1 MTINHIYNIVASTMA
16 ELENINLLDITKRKQ
31 NQAQL
36 NRAYKILDDLK
47 DELIRENIKN
57 KQGGHK
63 RNDWRRF
70 NKVIKRI

>member
-1 MTINHIYNIVASTMA
+1 MTSIYRIPIVRIGAFTINHIYNIVIDTMK

-47 DELIRENIKN
+47 GELIRENIK
-57 KQGGHK
+57 
-63 RNDWRRF
+63 RRHT
-70 NKVIKRI
+70 NE

>member
-1 MTINHIYNIVASTMA
+1 MTINHIYNIVIDTMK

-31 NQAQL
+31 NQTQL

-63 RNDWRRF
+63 RND
-70 NKVIKRI
+70 

>member
-1 MTINHIYNIVASTMA
+1 MTINHIYNIVIDTMK

-31 NQAQL
+31 NQTQL

-47 DELIRENIKN
+47 DELIRENIEN

-63 RNDWRRF
+63 RND
-70 NKVIKRI
+70 

>member
-1 MTINHIYNIVASTMA
+1 MTINHIYNIVIDTMK
-16 ELENINLLDITKRKQ
+16 ELESINLLDITKRKQ

-36 NRAYKILDDLK
+36 NSAYKILDDLK

-63 RNDWRRF
+63 RND
-70 NKVIKRI
+70 

>member
-1 MTINHIYNIVASTMA
+1 MTINHIYNIVIDTMK

-36 NRAYKILDDLK
+36 NSAYKILDDLK

-63 RNDWRRF
+63 RND
-70 NKVIKRI
+70 

>member
-1 MTINHIYNIVASTMA
+1 MK

-47 DELIRENIKN
+47 GELIRENIK
-57 KQGGHK
+57 
-63 RNDWRRF
+63 RRHT
-70 NKVIKRI
+70 NE

>member
-1 MTINHIYNIVASTMA
+1 MTINHIYNIVIDTMK

-47 DELIRENIKN
+47 DELIRENIKT
-57 KQGGHK
+57 
-63 RNDWRRF
+63 RRAQ
-70 NKVIKRI
+70 KK

>member
-16 ELENINLLDITKRKQ
+16 ELENINLLDIIKRKQ

-47 DELIRENIKN
+47 DELIRENIK
-57 KQGGHK
+57 
-63 RNDWRRF
+63 RRHT
-70 NKVIKRI
+70 NE